1 MSHLPENLISPH
13 LKGASWNPAMRPEDA
28 PDASVADSI
37 SVPATEPQSQ
47 TDEIIAD
54 DVTEENI
61 VPEVLS
67 QSPDEPNV
75 ATVSTDEHLESK
87 ETTDILLEENKPL
100 DINWGSETDAAW
112 DLHTQNPFERE
123 DVAARTNSF
132 PPVETATALVDEDV
146 SIEQP
151 AAPETHEDSQSG
163 QQDTFFTSQ
172 PDASQNNNSNNFWEA
187 EAAEDE
193 EEFFDQLKTQT
204 KPIYV
209 PPEAESRYEEGIPL
223 VENEVD
229 NQPDEANK
237 DEPKLDDV
245 FGDDDADDFF
255 ASTVTKDASLSEK
268 PAVLRKST
276 YDVLGSLDNGIPDSP
291 VGDSP
296 AVFEK
301 QEDDEL
307 AARWQAELDDV
318 EEVRVTEEPKEEED
332 LAARWQAE
340 LDDDDDDLLLEDNAL
355 NESQELQEEPSFF
368 SGDSAGDAWSAQL
381 PTPSNYTNPY
391 APHQPSSSELF
402 QGLPTIPP
410 PGAVAT
416 PFGIPQAQPVIETS
430 KASSFVDPKD
440 GYKSPYDLPDSL
452 APRPRRAA
460 AIRKTAPLPS
470 SVGMPPPPPR
480 SSSIPTS
487 VSTPAVS
494 SVPPPTAE
502 TSIPPSAT
510 GAVPV
515 AQNFFEELPA
525 PAPRQRPASRTSVY
539 NPSAPAVSNVPVPV
553 PAPTE
558 SMLPPAVP
566 PPSLPPSQ
574 IAPEVAYQN
583 QLQSP
588 ERIGPYA
595 NLTVPTASA
604 GPGVGPRYSP
614 KPPSTTSKSPLSA
627 RYSPAP
633 PSSQPPVNGRNRYVS
648 QPNNL
653 AFLPRTSS
661 PLAHHEKAA
670 YEAQQP
676 QQRPS
681 TSSGSS
687 SLSYPVA
694 SNHTRGSYSVPANE
708 LAGDVVSQLPSETQ
722 TAPPFSP
729 PANPY
734 VPALPTEPS
743 RPFSTESRYLP
754 NGGPTQANVLP
765 PSANDLGFPPPRRSQ
780 TQSPGRQSFGPQLVR
795 TSIEPVQRPASVHAP
810 SSPTK
815 AVNAYAVQPVS
826 SSVRDVPELSFIP
839 PTDGRE
845 LDPLQRWKGAPVFKF
860 AFGGLVS
867 SCFPQHIPRY
877 VAGQMSPMIQPAPG
891 EPRVCQVKQILP
903 SDGDIVRY
911 PGPLKTKS
919 KKKDVVAWLSS
930 RIAALE
936 NEGVPSSLYQGPDV
950 FRRHDEKI
958 MLWKLLRILVE
969 NDGVLEGTG
978 EIEKSIRSVISPE
991 LEPTEQNLG
1000 YDSRAMSGSYQ
1011 PTDGSISPEPVSSK
1025 VLGQL
1030 KTDLLSGNR
1039 EKAVWLAVD
1048 NRLWGHAM
1056 IMSST
1061 LDKALWKQVV
1071 QEFVRREVRSAGDN
1085 IESLA
1090 AFYAIVSGNTE
1101 ESIDELVPPSA
1112 RLGLQMVSKE
1122 GQGINKNAVDG
1133 LERWRETLG
1142 LIINNRSP
1150 DDHQALCAMGQ
1161 LLGSYGRTEAA
1172 HACYLFAKA
1181 FSQRPIF
1188 GAADDP
1194 QASIVLLGADHLKF
1208 PTTFFRDEDAIA
1220 LTEVYEF
1227 ATSVLTGTTTAV
1239 LPYLQAYKLQHAYIL
1254 ADKGLKSEAMQY
1266 CEAIG
1271 SVLKSST
1278 KPSPYYHQRLF
1289 VEIDDLATRLKQAP
1303 GDGTS
1308 SWMSKPSMEKVSG
1321 SMWARFSSFVA
1332 GDESDAASN
1341 GSNMDA
1347 DVGPFAKVTEAAT
1360 ISRPPSVSEMYGS
1373 YPMAQPA
1380 SNAFSRYAPANQF
1393 APSSSPEQYRA
1404 RTSMESQ
1411 RSPSIGV
1418 TYNARRGS
1426 QEPATPVESSP
1437 YNFGANTYGSPT
1449 SFPYHSTPPQSSY
1462 MPLAPVE
1469 EDLAPQAQQAY
1480 PAAPQQSALTSGLQA
1495 SPERFGQPLHE
1506 VKETAP
1512 AEIPHYGGYEPPA
1525 MSSYEPPSYQPDL
1538 GMSTDG
1544 PGQEDE
1550 ADEPEKPKKKSFMDD
1565 DDEDDL
1571 AARAAAVQKAEKARR
1586 DREADEAVRK
1596 AAEADAQRPAAAK
1609 KSWFGGWFGGK
1620 KDGESSGGPIRA
1632 KLGEENSFY
1641 YDPELKKWVNKKD
1654 PNSATASARATPPPP
1669 KGPGPQSR
1677 SVSVGS
1683 AASGPPMLQRP
1694 PSISQLGTTPDSRP
1708 STGAGA
1714 SPLGTSPALVPGPGP
1729 TPNGLP
1735 PRSVSTTAATAAGA
1749 PGSAAGSPA
1758 MQPPPPRP
1766 STTSLSNA
1774 SSIDDLLGAPTA
1786 RKGGTVKSKKKGR
1799 GYVDVMAK

>member
-1 MSHLPENLISPH
+1 
-13 LKGASWNPAMRPEDA
+13 MRPENA
-28 PDASVADSI
+28 PDASVAESI
-37 SVPATEPQSQ
+37 SEPATEQPSH
-47 TDEIIAD
+47 TDEPIANNI
-54 DVTEENI
+54 TKENAVSE
-61 VPEVLS
+61 VPS
-67 QSPDEPNV
+67 QLIDEPNV
-75 ATVSTDEHLESK
+75 ATASTDEHLESPVTSK
-87 ETTDILLEENKPL
+87 ETTDTLPEEGKPL
-100 DINWGSETDAAW
+100 DINWGEETDATW
-112 DLHTQNPFERE
+112 DIQSPNPFLRE

-132 PPVETATALVDEDV
+132 PPVENTAEPVDEEV
-146 SIEQP
+146 ATEEQQ
-151 AAPETHEDSQSG
+151 AAVPQSQEDSYSG
-163 QQDTFFTSQ
+163 QPEDTFFSSQ

-187 EAAEDE
+187 EVAEDE
-193 EEFFDQLKTQT
+193 DEFFDQLKTQT

-229 NQPDEANK
+229 IQPDGANK
-237 DEPKLDDV
+237 DEPQLDV
-245 FGDDDADDFF
+245 FGDDDADNFF
-255 ASTVTKDASLSEK
+255 ASTATEDATNWEK

-291 VGDSP
+291 VGDSS
-296 AVFEK
+296 AAFETTE
-301 QEDDEL
+301 EDDDL
-307 AARWQAELDDV
+307 AARWQAELEDV
-318 EEVRVTEEPKEEED
+318 GDSPDAAEPKEEDD

-340 LDDDDDDLLLEDNAL
+340 LDDDDDGILLEDNTL
-355 NESQELQEEPSFF
+355 NEIPGEPQEEPSFF
-368 SGDSAGDAWSAQL
+368 NGDSAGDAWSARL
-381 PTPSNYTNPY
+381 PTPSNYANPY

-410 PGAVAT
+410 PGTAVTAA
-416 PFGIPQAQPVIETS
+416 PLYGVPQAQPVRETLQ
-430 KASSFVDPKD
+430 KAHSFVDQAKD

-452 APRPRRAA
+452 APRPRRAVA
-460 AIRKTAPLPS
+460 PARKTAPPPS
-470 SVGMPPPPPR
+470 STEMPPPPPR

-494 SVPPPTAE
+494 SIPPQTEAE
-502 TSIPPSAT
+502 TGIPQPASGT
-510 GAVPV
+510 VPV
-515 AQNFFEELPA
+515 AKNFFEELPA

-539 NPSAPAVSNVPVPV
+539 NPPAPAVSNVPVPV
-553 PAPTE
+553 PTE

-633 PSSQPPVNGRNRYVS
+633 PSSQPPSNGRNRYVS

-661 PLAHHEKAA
+661 PLAHHEKTA

-687 SLSYPVA
+687 SLTYPIA
-694 SNHTRGSYSVPANE
+694 SNHIRGSFSVPANE

-722 TAPPFSP
+722 AAAPPFSP

-734 VPALPTEPS
+734 APALSSEPS
-743 RPFSTESRYLP
+743 RRSSTESAYLP
-754 NGGPTQANVLP
+754 NAGLAQPNVLP
-765 PSANDLGFPPPRRSQ
+765 PQANDLGFAPPRRSQ
-780 TQSPGRQSFGPQLVR
+780 THSPGRQSFGPHLVR

-815 AVNAYAVQPVS
+815 AVNAYAIPPVTS
-826 SSVRDVPELSFIP
+826 NVRDIPELNFIP

-877 VAGQMSPMIQPAPG
+877 TAGQMNPAIQPAPG
-891 EPRVCQVKQILP
+891 EPKIRQFKQILP

-919 KKKDVVAWLSS
+919 KKKDVVVWLSS

-936 NEGVPSSLYQGPDV
+936 NEGVPSSLHMESDASK
-950 FRRHDEKI
+950 RHDEKI
-958 MLWKLLRILVE
+958 LLWKLLRILVE
-969 NDGVLEGTG
+969 NDGVLEGAG
-978 EIEKSIRSVISPE
+978 DIEKSIRNAISPE
-991 LEPTEQNLG
+991 LELTDQSLG
-1000 YDSRAMSGSYQ
+1000 YESGAASGLYQ
-1011 PTDGSISPEPVSSK
+1011 PTDGSVSPEPVSSK
-1025 VLGQL
+1025 VLGQI

-1090 AFYAIVSGNTE
+1090 TLYAIVSGNTE

-1112 RLGLQMVSKE
+1112 RFGLQMVSKE

-1161 LLGSYGRTEAA
+1161 LLGSYGRTEAS
-1172 HACYLFAKA
+1172 HVCYLFAKA
-1181 FSQRPIF
+1181 FSQRSIF
-1188 GAADDP
+1188 CAADDS

-1227 ATSVLTGTTTAV
+1227 ATSVLAGSTAAV
-1239 LPYLQAYKLQHAYIL
+1239 LPYLQPYKLQHAYIL

-1266 CEAIG
+1266 CEAIAG
-1271 SVLKSST
+1271 VLKAST

-1289 VEIDDLATRLKQAP
+1289 VEIDELATRLKEAP
-1303 GDGTS
+1303 SDGAS

-1341 GSNMDA
+1341 GSNIDA

-1360 ISRPPSVSEMYGS
+1360 ISRPPSASEVYGS

-1426 QEPATPVESSP
+1426 QDPATPVESSP
-1437 YNFGANTYGSPT
+1437 YNFGSNVYGSPT
-1449 SFPYHSTPPQSSY
+1449 SFPHHSTPPQSSY
-1462 MPLAPVE
+1462 VPLAPVE
-1469 EDLAPQAQQAY
+1469 EDLATQAQQAY

-1506 VKETAP
+1506 VKETP
-1512 AEIPHYGGYEPPA
+1512 PLAEIPHYGGYEPPA

-1538 GMSTDG
+1538 GLSTVG
-1544 PGQEDE
+1544 PGQEE
-1550 ADEPEKPKKKSFMDD
+1550 YSDEPEDKPKKKSFMDD
-1565 DDEDDL
+1565 EDEDDL
-1571 AARAAAVQKAEKARR
+1571 ATRAAAVQKAEKARR
-1586 DREADEAVRK
+1586 DREADDAVRK
-1596 AAEADAQRPAAAK
+1596 AAEAD
-1609 KSWFGGWFGGK
+1609 GK
-1620 KDGESSGGPIRA
+1620 
-1632 KLGEENSFY
+1632 LFF
-1641 YDPELKKWVNKKD
+1641 
-1654 PNSATASARATPPPP
+1654 
-1669 KGPGPQSR
+1669 
-1677 SVSVGS
+1677 
-1683 AASGPPMLQRP
+1683 
-1694 PSISQLGTTPDSRP
+1694 
-1708 STGAGA
+1708 
-1714 SPLGTSPALVPGPGP
+1714 LV
-1729 TPNGLP
+1729 L
-1735 PRSVSTTAATAAGA
+1735 
-1749 PGSAAGSPA
+1749 
-1758 MQPPPPRP
+1758 
-1766 STTSLSNA
+1766 
-1774 SSIDDLLGAPTA
+1774 
-1786 RKGGTVKSKKKGR
+1786 
-1799 GYVDVMAK
+1799 Y

>member
-1 MSHLPENLISPH
+1 MSHLPENLITPPH
-13 LKGASWNPAMRPEDA
+13 LTGASWNPAMRPEDA
-28 PDASVADSI
+28 PDASATESI
-37 SVPATEPQSQ
+37 SEPATEPPSR
-47 TDEIIAD
+47 TDEITAD
-54 DVTEENI
+54 DIAEENI
-61 VPEVLS
+61 VPEVSS
-67 QSPDEPNV
+67 QSTSEPNV
-75 ATVSTDEHLESK
+75 ATVSTDEHVEPPATSK
-87 ETTDILLEENKPL
+87 ETLPEEGKSL
-100 DINWGSETDAAW
+100 DINWGEETDATW
-112 DLHTQNPFERE
+112 DIQAQNPFERG

-132 PPVETATALVDEDV
+132 PPVENPEDPVDEEI
-146 SIEQP
+146 STEQQP
-151 AAPETHEDSQSG
+151 TVPQIQEDSHTG
-163 QQDTFFTSQ
+163 QAEDTFFASQ
-172 PDASQNNNSNNFWEA
+172 PDAAQNNSGNNFWEA
-187 EAAEDE
+187 EATDDE

-209 PPEAESRYEEGIPL
+209 PPEAESRYEEGVPL

-229 NQPDEANK
+229 IQPEGVNK
-237 DEPKLDDV
+237 GEPQLDDV

-255 ASTVTKDASLSEK
+255 ASTATKDGTTSEK
-268 PAVLRKST
+268 PTVLRKST

-296 AVFEK
+296 AAFETK
-301 QEDDEL
+301 EDDDL

-318 EEVRVTEEPKEEED
+318 EDIPDTKEPKEEED

-340 LDDDDDDLLLEDNAL
+340 LDDDDLLLEDNAL
-355 NESQELQEEPSFF
+355 NGTQEEPTFF
-368 SGDSAGDAWSAQL
+368 TGDSAGDTRSAQL

-410 PGAVAT
+410 AGSALTAP
-416 PFGIPQAQPVIETS
+416 PFGIPQAQPVSETS
-430 KASSFVDPKD
+430 PKAHSFVDQAKD
-440 GYKSPYDLPDSL
+440 GYKSPYDLPESL

-460 AIRKTAPLPS
+460 AVTRKTAPPPS
-470 SVGMPPPPPR
+470 STGMPPPPPR

-487 VSTPAVS
+487 VSTPATS
-494 SVPPPTAE
+494 SISSE
-502 TSIPPSAT
+502 TGIPPSAS

-525 PAPRQRPASRTSVY
+525 PALRQRPASRSSVY
-539 NPSAPAVSNVPVPV
+539 NPHAPAVSNIPVPV
-553 PAPTE
+553 PTE
-558 SMLPPAVP
+558 AMLPPSAP
-566 PPSLPPSQ
+566 PSSLPPSQ

-588 ERIGPYA
+588 ERVGPYA
-595 NLTVPTASA
+595 NLAVPTASA

-614 KPPSTTSKSPLSA
+614 KPPSTTSKSPLSS

-661 PLAHHEKAA
+661 PLAHHEKTA

-681 TSSGSS
+681 TSSGPS
-687 SLSYPVA
+687 SLSHPIA
-694 SNHTRGSYSVPANE
+694 SNHTRGSFSVPANE
-708 LAGDVVSQLPSETQ
+708 LAGDVVQQSPSEIPAA
-722 TAPPFSP
+722 APPFSP

-734 VPALPTEPS
+734 APVSASEAS
-743 RPFSTESRYLP
+743 RRSSTESHYLP
-754 NGGPTQANVLP
+754 NASLAQPNVLP
-765 PSANDLGFPPPRRSQ
+765 SPANDLGFPPPRRSQ

-795 TSIEPVQRPASVHAP
+795 TSIDPVQRPASVHAP

-815 AVNAYAVQPVS
+815 AANAYAIPPVT
-826 SSVRDVPELSFIP
+826 SSVRDAPELNFIP

-845 LDPLQRWKGAPVFKF
+845 LDPLQRWRGAPVFKF

-877 VAGQMSPMIQPAPG
+877 TAGQMNPMIQPAPG
-891 EPRVCQVKQILP
+891 EPKVRQFKQIIP

-936 NEGVPSSLYQGPDV
+936 NEGVPSSLDQEPDV
-950 FRRHDEKI
+950 FKRHDEKI
-958 MLWKLLRILVE
+958 LLWKLLRILVE
-969 NDGVLEGTG
+969 NDGVLEGTS
-978 EIEKSIRSVISPE
+978 EIEKSIRNVISPE
-991 LEPTEQNLG
+991 LESTEQNLG
-1000 YDSRAMSGSYQ
+1000 YSSGAASGFYQ
-1011 PTDGSISPEPVSSK
+1011 PTDGSVSLEPVSSK
-1025 VLGQL
+1025 VLGQI
-1030 KTDLLSGNR
+1030 KTYLLSGNR
-1039 EKAVWLAVD
+1039 DKAVWLAVD

-1061 LDKALWKQVV
+1061 LDRTLWKQVI

-1090 AFYAIVSGNTE
+1090 ALYAIISGNTE

-1172 HACYLFAKA
+1172 HVCYLFAKA
-1181 FSQRPIF
+1181 FSQRSIF

-1194 QASIVLLGADHLKF
+1194 QASIVLLGVDHLRF

-1227 ATSVLTGTTTAV
+1227 ATCVLAGNTAAV

-1254 ADKGLKSEAMQY
+1254 ADKGFKSEAMQY

-1271 SVLKSST
+1271 SVLKAST

-1289 VEIDDLATRLKQAP
+1289 AEIDELATRLKQAP
-1303 GDGTS
+1303 GDNTS

-1360 ISRPPSVSEMYGS
+1360 ISRPPSASEVYGS

-1380 SNAFSRYAPANQF
+1380 SNAFSRYAPANQI

-1404 RTSMESQ
+1404 RNSMESQ

-1426 QEPATPVESSP
+1426 QEPATPVESGP
-1437 YNFGANTYGSPT
+1437 YNFGSNTYSSPT
-1449 SFPYHSTPPQSSY
+1449 SYAYHSTPPQTSY
-1462 MPLAPVE
+1462 VPLAPVE
-1469 EDLAPQAQQAY
+1469 EDLATQAQQAY
-1480 PAAPQQSALTSGLQA
+1480 PAAPQHSALTSGLQA
-1495 SPERFGQPLHE
+1495 SPERFGQPLDE
-1506 VKETAP
+1506 VKETSSL

-1550 ADEPEKPKKKSFMDD
+1550 EDEPEKPKKKSFMDD
-1565 DDEDDL
+1565 EDEDDL

-1586 DREADEAVRK
+1586 DREADDAVRK

-1609 KSWFGGWFGGK
+1609 KGWFGGWWGGK
-1620 KDGESSGGPIRA
+1620 KEGESSGGPIRA

-1683 AASGPPMLQRP
+1683 ASSGPPVLQRP

-1714 SPLGTSPALVPGPGP
+1714 SPLGTSPALGSGP
-1729 TPNGLP
+1729 TPNGLS
-1735 PRSVSTTAATAAGA
+1735 PRSVSATAAST
-1749 PGSAAGSPA
+1749 PGGPSLGPS

-1774 SSIDDLLGAPTA
+1774 NSIDDLLGAPA
-1786 RKGGTVKSKKKGR
+1786 PRKGGTVKSKKKGR

>member
-1 MSHLPENLISPH
+1 
-13 LKGASWNPAMRPEDA
+13 MRPEDA
-28 PDASVADSI
+28 PDALVPESI
-37 SVPATEPQSQ
+37 SVPATKLPPA
-47 TDEIIAD
+47 TDETIVD
-54 DVTEENI
+54 DMKEENI

-67 QSPDEPNV
+67 HSIDEHNST
-75 ATVSTDEHLESK
+75 TVSTADEHLESPATSK
-87 ETTDILLEENKPL
+87 EITDTLPEEDKPL
-100 DINWGSETDAAW
+100 EINWDKENDDTW
-112 DLHTQNPFERE
+112 DIDTQNPFKRE

-132 PPVETATALVDEDV
+132 PPVETAIDPVEEPPR
-146 SIEQP
+146 EQP
-151 AAPETHEDSQSG
+151 GVPQTYEESHPDH
-163 QQDTFFTSQ
+163 QQDGFFTSQ
-172 PDASQNNNSNNFWEA
+172 TDASQNNTGNNFWEA
-187 EAAEDE
+187 DAAENDE

-229 NQPDEANK
+229 IQPDEAKK
-237 DEPKLDDV
+237 DEPRLDDV
-245 FGDDDADDFF
+245 FGDDDAEDFF
-255 ASTVTKDASLSEK
+255 ASAATKDASTPEK
-268 PAVLRKST
+268 PAVARKST
-276 YDVLGSLDNGIPDSP
+276 YDVLSSLDNGIPDSP
-291 VGDSP
+291 AGDSP
-296 AVFEK
+296 AIFGT
-301 QEDDEL
+301 QEDDDL
-307 AARWQAELDDV
+307 AARWQAELEDV
-318 EEVRVTEEPKEEED
+318 EEISGAEVPKDEED

-340 LDDDDDDLLLEDNAL
+340 LDDDDELLLEDNAL
-355 NESQELQEEPSFF
+355 NETQEELPEQPTS
-368 SGDSAGDAWSAQL
+368 SNENSAGGAWSAQL
-381 PTPSNYTNPY
+381 PNPSNYTNPY

-410 PGAVAT
+410 SGAVAAT
-416 PFGIPQAQPVIETS
+416 PFGIPQARPVIETS
-430 KASSFVDPKD
+430 RASSFVDQAKD

-452 APRPRRAA
+452 APRPRRAVA
-460 AIRKTAPLPS
+460 ATRKTAPS
-470 SVGMPPPPPR
+470 SSSTGMPPPPPR

-494 SVPPPTAE
+494 S
-502 TSIPPSAT
+502 IPPQPAEAGIPLPASGT
-510 GAVPV
+510 VPA
-515 AQNFFEELPA
+515 AQKFFEELPA

-539 NPSAPAVSNVPVPV
+539 NSSVPAVSNVPNPV
-553 PAPTE
+553 SVPTE
-558 SMLPPAVP
+558 SILPSAAP
-566 PPSLPPSQ
+566 PTSLPPSQ
-574 IAPEVAYQN
+574 TASEVAYQN

-595 NLTVPTASA
+595 NLTVPAASA

-614 KPPSTTSKSPLSA
+614 KPPSNTSKSPLSA

-661 PLAHHEKAA
+661 PLAHHEKTA

-687 SLSYPVA
+687 SLSYTVA
-694 SNHTRGSYSVPANE
+694 SNHTRGSFSVPANE
-708 LAGDVVSQLPSETQ
+708 LASDVVPQLPSETQ
-722 TAPPFSP
+722 AAPPFSP

-734 VPALPTEPS
+734 APALSSEPS
-743 RPFSTESRYLP
+743 RRLSTESPYLP
-754 NGGPTQANVLP
+754 NGGLAQANVLP
-765 PSANDLGFPPPRRSQ
+765 PPANDLGFPPPRRSQ

-815 AVNAYAVQPVS
+815 AVNAYAIPPVT
-826 SSVRDVPELSFIP
+826 SSVRDVPELNFLP

-877 VAGQMSPMIQPAPG
+877 IAGQMSPMIQPAPG
-891 EPRVCQVKQILP
+891 EPKVRQVKQILP

-919 KKKDVVAWLSS
+919 KKKEVVAWLSS

-936 NEGVPSSLYQGPDV
+936 NEGVPSSLHPEPDALK
-950 FRRHDEKI
+950 RHDEKVL
-958 MLWKLLRILVE
+958 LWKLLRILVE
-969 NDGVLEGTG
+969 NDGVLEGTTDV
-978 EIEKSIRSVISPE
+978 EKSIRSVISPE

-1000 YDSRAMSGSYQ
+1000 YDFRTASGSYQ
-1011 PTDGSISPEPVSSK
+1011 PIDGSVSPEPVSSK
-1025 VLGQL
+1025 VLGQI
-1030 KTDLLSGNR
+1030 KTDLLGGNR

-1071 QEFVRREVRSAGDN
+1071 QEFVRREVRSATDN

-1090 AFYAIVSGNTE
+1090 ALYAIISGNTE
-1101 ESIDELVPPSA
+1101 ESIDELVAPSA
-1112 RLGLQMVSKE
+1112 RLGLQMISKE

-1142 LIINNRSP
+1142 LIINNRCP

-1172 HACYLFAKA
+1172 HVCYLFAKA
-1181 FSQRPIF
+1181 FSPRSIF

-1194 QASIVLLGADHLKF
+1194 QASIALLGVDHIKY

-1227 ATSVLTGTTTAV
+1227 ATSVLTGTTAAV

-1254 ADKGLKSEAMQY
+1254 ADKGLRSEALQY

-1271 SVLKSST
+1271 SVLKAST

-1289 VEIDDLATRLKQAP
+1289 AEIDELATRLKQAP
-1303 GDGTS
+1303 GDGAS

-1341 GSNMDA
+1341 GSNMEA

-1360 ISRPPSVSEMYGS
+1360 ISRPPSVSEVYGS

-1380 SNAFSRYAPANQF
+1380 SSAFSRYAPSNQF

-1404 RTSMESQ
+1404 RSSMESQ

-1437 YNFGANTYGSPT
+1437 YNFGSNTYGSPT

-1462 MPLAPVE
+1462 MPLAPVR

-1480 PAAPQQSALTSGLQA
+1480 AAAPQQSALTSGLQA

-1506 VKETAP
+1506 VKESPPT
-1512 AEIPHYGGYEPPA
+1512 ETPHYGSYEPPT

-1550 ADEPEKPKKKSFMDD
+1550 QDESEKPKKKSFMDD

-1596 AAEADAQRPAAAK
+1596 AAEAD
-1609 KSWFGGWFGGK
+1609 GK
-1620 KDGESSGGPIRA
+1620 
-1632 KLGEENSFY
+1632 LHFQTY
-1641 YDPELKKWVNKKD
+1641 
-1654 PNSATASARATPPPP
+1654 
-1669 KGPGPQSR
+1669 
-1677 SVSVGS
+1677 
-1683 AASGPPMLQRP
+1683 M
-1694 PSISQLGTTPDSRP
+1694 
-1708 STGAGA
+1708 
-1714 SPLGTSPALVPGPGP
+1714 
-1729 TPNGLP
+1729 
-1735 PRSVSTTAATAAGA
+1735 
-1749 PGSAAGSPA
+1749 
-1758 MQPPPPRP
+1758 
-1766 STTSLSNA
+1766 
-1774 SSIDDLLGAPTA
+1774 
-1786 RKGGTVKSKKKGR
+1786 
-1799 GYVDVMAK
+1799 

>member
-1 MSHLPENLISPH
+1 MSHLPENLITPH
-13 LKGASWNPAMRPEDA
+13 LTGASWNPAMRPEDA
-28 PDASVADSI
+28 PDASVVESI
-37 SVPATEPQSQ
+37 SEPATGPPAP
-47 TDEIIAD
+47 TDEITAD
-54 DVTEENI
+54 DITEENI
-61 VPEVLS
+61 VPEIVS
-67 QSPDEPNV
+67 QSLDEPNV
-75 ATVSTDEHLESK
+75 APVSTDGHLESPATTK
-87 ETTDILLEENKPL
+87 ETTDTLPEESKPL
-100 DINWGSETDAAW
+100 DINWGEETDATW
-112 DLHTQNPFERE
+112 DVHTQNPFERE

-132 PPVETATALVDEDV
+132 PPVETAAELVDEEA
-146 SIEQP
+146 STTQP
-151 AAPETHEDSQSG
+151 AVPQTYEDPQLG
-163 QQDTFFTSQ
+163 QQEDTFLTSQ
-172 PDASQNNNSNNFWEA
+172 PGAGQDNSNNFWEA

-209 PPEAESRYEEGIPL
+209 PPEAESRYEEGVPL

-229 NQPDEANK
+229 FQPDEANK
-237 DEPKLDDV
+237 AEPQLDV
-245 FGDDDADDFF
+245 FGDDDEDDFF
-255 ASTVTKDASLSEK
+255 ASTATKDASTSEK
-268 PAVLRKST
+268 PAILRKST

-291 VGDSP
+291 VADSP
-296 AVFEK
+296 AAFET
-301 QEDDEL
+301 QEDDDL

-318 EEVRVTEEPKEEED
+318 EEIPGAEEPKEEED

-340 LDDDDDDLLLEDNAL
+340 LDDDDDDLLLEDNTL
-355 NESQELQEEPSFF
+355 NETQELQEEPSFF
-368 SGDSAGDAWSAQL
+368 GGDSAGDAWSAQL
-381 PTPSNYTNPY
+381 PTPSNYANPY
-391 APHQPSSSELF
+391 APHQPSSSELY

-410 PGAVAT
+410 PGAVAAT
-416 PFGIPQAQPVIETS
+416 PFGMPQAQPVIETS
-430 KASSFVDPKD
+430 KAPSFVDQTKD

-460 AIRKTAPLPS
+460 ATTRKTAPPPS
-470 SVGMPPPPPR
+470 STGMPPPPPR

-487 VSTPAVS
+487 VSISAVNS
-494 SVPPPTAE
+494 IPPPPAE
-502 TSIPPSAT
+502 TGIPPSASGT
-510 GAVPV
+510 VPV

-539 NPSAPAVSNVPVPV
+539 NPSAPVVSNVPVAVPV
-553 PAPTE
+553 PTE
-558 SMLPPAVP
+558 STLPPAVR

-574 IAPEVAYQN
+574 IAPEVSYQN

-588 ERIGPYA
+588 ERIGPYS

-633 PSSQPPVNGRNRYVS
+633 PSSQPPVNGRSRYVS

-694 SNHTRGSYSVPANE
+694 SNHTRGSFSVPTNE
-708 LAGDVVSQLPSETQ
+708 LAGDVVSQFPSETQ
-722 TAPPFSP
+722 AAPPFSP

-734 VPALPTEPS
+734 APALPSEPS
-743 RPFSTESRYLP
+743 RRPSAESPYLP
-754 NGGPTQANVLP
+754 NGNPIQANVLP
-765 PSANDLGFPPPRRSQ
+765 PPANDLGFPPPRRSQ

-815 AVNAYAVQPVS
+815 AVNGYAIPPVT
-826 SSVRDVPELSFIP
+826 SSVREVPELNFIP

-845 LDPLQRWKGAPVFKF
+845 LDPLQRWKGAPVFNF

-891 EPRVCQVKQILP
+891 EPKVRQVKQILP

-919 KKKDVVAWLSS
+919 KKKDVVGWLSS

-936 NEGVPSSLYQGPDV
+936 NEGVPSTLHVEPDAY
-950 FRRHDEKI
+950 RRHDEKI
-958 MLWKLLRILVE
+958 LLWKLLRILVE
-969 NDGVLEGTG
+969 NDGVLEGTAD
-978 EIEKSIRSVISPE
+978 IEKSIRSVISPE
-991 LEPTEQNLG
+991 LESTEQNVG
-1000 YDSRAMSGSYQ
+1000 YDSRTASGSYQ
-1011 PTDGSISPEPVSSK
+1011 PTDGSVSPESVSSK
-1025 VLGQL
+1025 VLGQI

-1056 IMSST
+1056 IMSSN

-1071 QEFVRREVRSAGDN
+1071 QEFVRREVRSAGEN

-1090 AFYAIVSGNTE
+1090 ALYAVVSGNTE

-1112 RLGLQMVSKE
+1112 RLGRQMVSKE

-1172 HACYLFAKA
+1172 HVCYLFAKA
-1181 FSQRPIF
+1181 FSQRSIF

-1194 QASIVLLGADHLKF
+1194 QASIVLLGADHFNF

-1227 ATSVLTGTTTAV
+1227 ATSVLTGTAAAV
-1239 LPYLQAYKLQHAYIL
+1239 LPYLQPYKLQHAYIL
-1254 ADKGLKSEAMQY
+1254 ADKGFNSEAMQY

-1271 SVLKSST
+1271 SVLKAST

-1289 VEIDDLATRLKQAP
+1289 AEIDELATRLKQAP
-1303 GDGTS
+1303 GDGAS

-1360 ISRPPSVSEMYGS
+1360 ISRPPSVSEVYGS

-1380 SNAFSRYAPANQF
+1380 SNAFSRYAPASQF

-1469 EDLAPQAQQAY
+1469 EDLAPQAQQPY
-1480 PAAPQQSALTSGLQA
+1480 AAPQQSALTSGLQA

-1525 MSSYEPPSYQPDL
+1525 MSSYEPPSYQPDF

-1544 PGQEDE
+1544 PAQEDE
-1550 ADEPEKPKKKSFMDD
+1550 ADEAEKPKKKSFMDD
-1565 DDEDDL
+1565 DEEDDL

-1596 AAEADAQRPAAAK
+1596 AAEAD
-1609 KSWFGGWFGGK
+1609 GK
-1620 KDGESSGGPIRA
+1620 LIP
-1632 KLGEENSFY
+1632 SFQIHSY
-1641 YDPELKKWVNKKD
+1641 TNI
-1654 PNSATASARATPPPP
+1654 N
-1669 KGPGPQSR
+1669 
-1677 SVSVGS
+1677 
-1683 AASGPPMLQRP
+1683 
-1694 PSISQLGTTPDSRP
+1694 
-1708 STGAGA
+1708 
-1714 SPLGTSPALVPGPGP
+1714 
-1729 TPNGLP
+1729 
-1735 PRSVSTTAATAAGA
+1735 STTTC
-1749 PGSAAGSPA
+1749 GS
-1758 MQPPPPRP
+1758 
-1766 STTSLSNA
+1766 
-1774 SSIDDLLGAPTA
+1774 
-1786 RKGGTVKSKKKGR
+1786 
-1799 GYVDVMAK
+1799 

>member
-1 MSHLPENLISPH
+1 MTETMSHLPENLITPH
-13 LKGASWNPAMRPEDA
+13 LTGASWNPAMRPENA
-28 PDASVADSI
+28 PDASVAESI
-37 SVPATEPQSQ
+37 SVPATEPPSQ
-47 TDEIIAD
+47 TDKIIAD
-54 DVTEENI
+54 DITKENV

-67 QSPDEPNV
+67 QSIDEPNV
-75 ATVSTDEHLESK
+75 ATEHLEPPAASK
-87 ETTDILLEENKPL
+87 ETADTLPEEGKPL
-100 DINWGSETDAAW
+100 DINWGEETDASW
-112 DLHTQNPFERE
+112 DIHTQNPFERE

-132 PPVETATALVDEDV
+132 PPVDTATEPVEEDV
-146 SIEQP
+146 STEQP
-151 AAPETHEDSQSG
+151 ATPYTYEDSQFSR
-163 QQDTFFTSQ
+163 QEDSFFTSQ
-172 PDASQNNNSNNFWEA
+172 PDASQNNKSNNFWEA

-193 EEFFDQLKTQT
+193 EEFLDQLRTQT

-209 PPEAESRYEEGIPL
+209 PPEAESRFEEGIPL

-229 NQPDEANK
+229 IQPDGANK
-237 DEPKLDDV
+237 DEPQLDDV

-255 ASTVTKDASLSEK
+255 ASTATKDASTSEK

-296 AVFEK
+296 AAFETK
-301 QEDDEL
+301 EDDDL

-318 EEVRVTEEPKEEED
+318 EDIPDAEEPKEEEEED

-340 LDDDDDDLLLEDNAL
+340 LDDDDLLLEDNTL
-355 NESQELQEEPSFF
+355 NETPGEVQEGSLFF
-368 SGDSAGDAWSAQL
+368 GGDSAGDAWSAQL
-381 PTPSNYTNPY
+381 PTPSNYANPY

-402 QGLPTIPP
+402 QGLPTIPS
-410 PGAVAT
+410 PGAVSAT
-416 PFGIPQAQPVIETS
+416 PFGIPQAQPVSDTS
-430 KASSFVDPKD
+430 AKAPSFVDQAKD
-440 GYKSPYDLPDSL
+440 GYKSPYDLPESL
-452 APRPRRAA
+452 APRPRRAVPA
-460 AIRKTAPLPS
+460 ARKTAPPPS
-470 SVGMPPPPPR
+470 STVMPPPPR
-480 SSSIPTS
+480 SNSIPMSVSTADSSIPPQT
-487 VSTPAVS
+487 AV
-494 SVPPPTAE
+494 TG
-502 TSIPPSAT
+502 IPPSASGT
-510 GAVPV
+510 VPV

-525 PAPRQRPASRTSVY
+525 PAPRQRPASRTSAY
-539 NPSAPAVSNVPVPV
+539 NPPAPAVSNVPVPV
-553 PAPTE
+553 PTE

-574 IAPEVAYQN
+574 IAPEAAYQD

-588 ERIGPYA
+588 ERVGPYA
-595 NLTVPTASA
+595 NLAVPTASA
-604 GPGVGPRYSP
+604 GSGVGPRYSP

-633 PSSQPPVNGRNRYVS
+633 PSSQPPTNGRNRYVS

-661 PLAHHEKAA
+661 PLAHHEKTA
-670 YEAQQP
+670 YEAQQS

-687 SLSYPVA
+687 SLSYPIA
-694 SNHTRGSYSVPANE
+694 SNHTRGSFSVPANE
-708 LAGDVVSQLPSETQ
+708 LVGDVVPQLPSETQ
-722 TAPPFSP
+722 AAPPFSP

-734 VPALPTEPS
+734 APALTSEPS
-743 RPFSTESRYLP
+743 RRPSTESPYLP
-754 NGGPTQANVLP
+754 NGGPIQAKVLSP
-765 PSANDLGFPPPRRSQ
+765 AANDLGFPPPRRSQ

-795 TSIEPVQRPASVHAP
+795 ASIEPVQRPASVHAP
-810 SSPTK
+810 GSPTK
-815 AVNAYAVQPVS
+815 AVNAYAIPPVT
-826 SSVRDVPELSFIP
+826 SSVRDVPELNFIP

-877 VAGQMSPMIQPAPG
+877 IAGQMSPMIQSAPG
-891 EPRVCQVKQILP
+891 EPKVRQVKQILP

-936 NEGVPSSLYQGPDV
+936 NEGVPPSLHSEPDAYK
-950 FRRHDEKI
+950 RHDEKI
-958 MLWKLLRILVE
+958 LLWKLLRILVE

-978 EIEKSIRSVISPE
+978 EVEKSIRSVISPE
-991 LEPTEQNLG
+991 LESTEQNFG
-1000 YDSRAMSGSYQ
+1000 YDSRAASGSYQ
-1011 PTDGSISPEPVSSK
+1011 PTDDSISPEPISSK
-1025 VLGQL
+1025 LLGQI

-1056 IMSST
+1056 LMSST
-1061 LDKALWKQVV
+1061 LDKGLWKQVV

-1090 AFYAIVSGNTE
+1090 ALYAIVSGNSE
-1101 ESIDELVPPSA
+1101 EGIDELVPPSA

-1161 LLGSYGRTEAA
+1161 LLGSYGRTEAS
-1172 HACYLFAKA
+1172 HVCYLFAKA
-1181 FSQRPIF
+1181 FSQRPMF

-1208 PTTFFRDEDAIA
+1208 PTTFFCDEDAIA

-1227 ATSVLTGTTTAV
+1227 AASVLAGTTAAV
-1239 LPYLQAYKLQHAYIL
+1239 LPYLQPYKLQHAYIL

-1271 SVLKSST
+1271 SVLKAST

-1289 VEIDDLATRLKQAP
+1289 AEIDELATRLKQAP
-1303 GDGTS
+1303 GDGAS

-1360 ISRPPSVSEMYGS
+1360 ISRPPSVSEVYGS

-1411 RSPSIGV
+1411 RSPSIGA

-1462 MPLAPVE
+1462 VPLAPVE
-1469 EDLAPQAQQAY
+1469 EDLATQQAQQAY

-1506 VKETAP
+1506 VKETSP

-1544 PGQEDE
+1544 PGQEEE

-1565 DDEDDL
+1565 DDDVDDL
-1571 AARAAAVQKAEKARR
+1571 AARAVAVQKAEKARR
-1586 DREADEAVRK
+1586 DREADDAVRK
-1596 AAEADAQRPAAAK
+1596 AAEAD
-1609 KSWFGGWFGGK
+1609 GK
-1620 KDGESSGGPIRA
+1620 
-1632 KLGEENSFY
+1632 L
-1641 YDPELKKWVNKKD
+1641 
-1654 PNSATASARATPPPP
+1654 
-1669 KGPGPQSR
+1669 
-1677 SVSVGS
+1677 
-1683 AASGPPMLQRP
+1683 RP
-1694 PSISQLGTTPDSRP
+1694 PVLEI
-1708 STGAGA
+1708 
-1714 SPLGTSPALVPGPGP
+1714 
-1729 TPNGLP
+1729 
-1735 PRSVSTTAATAAGA
+1735 
-1749 PGSAAGSPA
+1749 
-1758 MQPPPPRP
+1758 
-1766 STTSLSNA
+1766 
-1774 SSIDDLLGAPTA
+1774 
-1786 RKGGTVKSKKKGR
+1786 KG
-1799 GYVDVMAK
+1799 Y